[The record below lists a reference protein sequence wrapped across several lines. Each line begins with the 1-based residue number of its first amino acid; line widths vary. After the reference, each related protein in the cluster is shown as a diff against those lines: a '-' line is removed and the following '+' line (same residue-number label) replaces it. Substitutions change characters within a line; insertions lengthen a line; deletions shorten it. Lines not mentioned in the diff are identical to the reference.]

1 MQPAIK
7 NILAFLFIA
16 LLAYFSLFHQLG
28 KLSLRN
34 WDEAS
39 YALNAWEMLETG
51 EYINLY
57 QFGKADFYNTKP
69 PFAIWCMALSMKAG
83 GIHETAVRLPAAFFG
98 FLSVCWVFVFCLFYL
113 KNYWAGV
120 WSACILMTS
129 KGFVA
134 EHAART
140 GDTDAILAFFILF
153 YLTIFYA
160 FIIKQKARYIW
171 LCAAGMVLACLT
183 KGIAGLQGLPALAV
197 LAAVFSQWK
206 SLLNSKHFYAAILV
220 FIFIVGGYYLWR
232 ELKAP
237 DFLSYVIKFEIGGR
251 LHRQEYL
258 NPESRGFF
266 FYLQEFYYSQRWWP
280 WIFLLV
286 LWPIALIVAHKNKS
300 SMQWWY
306 LVLAFCGLY
315 LAAGISS
322 TKNFWYDVP
331 LYPLLALVTGYCVS
345 VLFQLNHAIRYV
357 FMLLFA
363 ATFIYSYANIVNRNL
378 SQPDDLKYKSFF
390 SSIRQKD
397 SSALTI
403 VNADFIFP
411 INFYQKLDAYRGFT
425 SYLKHPDD
433 YFVPGEKIIVFKE
446 EREADMKRKYSLK
459 LLMADEEAK
468 LFAVVSILN
477 DSTFHKTDNTP
488 R

>member
-7 NILAFLFIA
+7 NILAFLCIA

-69 PFAIWCMALSMKAG
+69 PFAIWCMAVSMKYL
-83 GIHETAVRLPAAFFG
+83 GINETAIRLPSALFGLFSACWLLFFG
-98 FLSVCWVFVFCLFYL
+98 IRFL
-113 KNYWAGV
+113 KNLYAGV
-120 WSACILMTS
+120 CSAAILLAS
-129 KGFVA
+129 NGFIS

-160 FIIKQKARYIW
+160 FVTEKKPVYLW
-171 LCAAGMVLACLT
+171 LCAAGVILACLT
-183 KGIAGLQGLPALAV
+183 KGIAGLQGLPALAI
-197 LAAVFSQWK
+197 LAAVFKQWRL
-206 SLLNSKHFYAAILV
+206 LLNSKHFYAAILV
-220 FIFIVGGYYLWR
+220 FVFIVGGYYLWR

-237 DFLSYVIKFEIGGR
+237 GFLSYVLKFEIGGR
-251 LHRQEYL
+251 LHRQEFL

-266 FYLQEFYYSQRWWP
+266 YYMQAFYYSQRWWP
-280 WIFLLV
+280 WIIFLAQ
-286 LWPIALIVAHKNKS
+286 WPIAFIVARKSQS

-315 LAAGISS
+315 LAAGSSS

-345 VLFQLNHAIRYV
+345 LLVQLKHAIRYV
-357 FMLLFA
+357 FMLLFVA
-363 ATFIYSYANIVNRNL
+363 AFSYSYANIVNRNL
-378 SQPDDLKYKSFF
+378 SQPDDLKYKSFLN
-390 SSIRQKD
+390 SIRQDD

-425 SYLKHPDD
+425 SCIKHPDD
-433 YFVPGEKIIVFKE
+433 YFLPGEKIIVFKE
-446 EREADMKRKYSLK
+446 AREADMKRKYSLQ
-459 LLMADEEAK
+459 LLMADGEAK

-477 DSTFHKTDNTP
+477 DSAFYQK
-488 R
+488 